1 MPAHDFSR
9 YHFKGQRENEI
20 ILSVIHR
27 HWFDIATHFILIVLF
42 AGLLAAGFFAL
53 PSFTTQSGV
62 FNHRVVILFIQNT
75 FLLLLWMYAFLI
87 WIDYY
92 FDVWIITNERV
103 INIEQKGLFVRS
115 VSELKFSRIQDVTS
129 EVRGMIPT
137 ILNFGDVRV
146 QTASEEDVFLFRQV
160 PDPYHVKDVIME
172 RLRTERDEEIAKV
185 VSASQGVPR
194 PLPRPRSYGG

>member
-1 MPAHDFSR
+1 MSPKDFSR
-9 YHFKGQRENEI
+9 YHFKGQRDSEV

-27 HWFDIATHFILIVLF
+27 HWFDIATHFILVLLF
-42 AGLLAAGFFAL
+42 AGLIGAGFFAL
-53 PSFTTQSGV
+53 PSMGAQSGIFASQTLV
-62 FNHRVVILFIQNT
+62 LFLQNT
-75 FLLLLWMYAFLI
+75 FLLLLWMYSFLI

-137 ILNFGDVRV
+137 ILNFGDVKV
-146 QTASEEDVFLFRQV
+146 QTASEEDFFLFRQV

-172 RLRTERDEEIAKV
+172 RLRTERDEEINRV
-185 VSASQGVPR
+185 VAASQSTHRPR
-194 PLPRPRSYGG
+194 PFGA